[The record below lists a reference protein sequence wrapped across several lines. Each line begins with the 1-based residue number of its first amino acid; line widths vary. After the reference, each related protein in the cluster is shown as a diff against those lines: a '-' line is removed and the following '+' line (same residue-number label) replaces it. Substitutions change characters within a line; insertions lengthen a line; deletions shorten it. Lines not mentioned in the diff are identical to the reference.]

1 MLVPSDSLR
10 AFLEESS
17 KEYHNQLNQSVVEYL
32 TGPERGLDEETI
44 RRFRLGVVVDPQP
57 GHENYVGCLTIP
69 YLTPS
74 GSVISI
80 RFRSL
85 PPAEKIYLTA
95 PGDITRIYNTSALE
109 RGTRSICVTE
119 GEPDCWVAEMCGLPA
134 IGIPGTQNWN
144 PMWADLLEPY
154 EFVFVLS
161 DDDEPGKELPKTMGR
176 NLRNIRDVPMVCSQK
191 KGDVTS
197 FFLEH
202 GAEELRRKVGVK

>member
-10 AFLEESS
+10 AFLEEASV
-17 KEYHNQLNQSVVEYL
+17 KYHDQLNQSAVEYL
-32 TGPERGLDEETI
+32 TGPERGLNEETI
-44 RRFRLGVVVDPQP
+44 RRFRLGVVVDPEP
-57 GHENYVGCLTIP
+57 GHENYRGCLAIP
-69 YLTPS
+69 YLTPY

-95 PGDITRIYNTSALE
+95 PGDISRLYNTESLE

-134 IGIPGTQNWN
+134 VGVPGVQNWQSV
-144 PMWADLLEPY
+144 WSRLLEPY

-161 DDDEPGKELPKTMGR
+161 DDDPAGKQFPDILGR
-176 NLRNIRDVPMVCSQK
+176 DLNNVRNVPMTG
-191 KGDVTS
+191 GDVTS